1 MGSNSIG
8 VVAFVLCVPVVG
20 VMAMKEK
27 LENWNEIRKC
37 ENEKCGFMAK
47 ASLEYLFEVAEEQ
60 NLKSLVVE
68 QLKEARVCP
77 EKVANR
83 IPELIKADR
92 ISCQKLL
99 NDNSSQKEI
108 DVYRPINERSF
119 QLGRKMA
126 VFGIQE
132 VSIMDVSC
140 DDLELRADRVLPFG
154 SDAFTTVHRGTLKM
168 RKDE

>member
-37 ENEKCGFMAK
+37 ENEKCGFMVK

-92 ISCQKLL
+92 I
-99 NDNSSQKEI
+99 
-108 DVYRPINERSF
+108 
-119 QLGRKMA
+119 
-126 VFGIQE
+126 
-132 VSIMDVSC
+132 
-140 DDLELRADRVLPFG
+140 
-154 SDAFTTVHRGTLKM
+154 
-168 RKDE
+168 

>member
-1 MGSNSIG
+1 
-8 VVAFVLCVPVVG
+8 
-20 VMAMKEK
+20 MAMKEK

-37 ENEKCGFMAK
+37 EKCGFMAK

-77 EKVANR
+77 QKVANR

-92 ISCQKLL
+92 ISCQKLP

-126 VFGIQE
+126 VLGIQE

-154 SDAFTTVHRGTLKM
+154 SDAVTTVHRGTLKM